1 METKNHPLDAKK
13 EKLEM
18 KTMTKVWIDK
28 QTKQLAKW
36 KWKIE
41 WENAREKS
49 NLLVAG
55 DLLEIYHN
63 TRYVMAWEG

>member
-41 WENAREKS
+41 
-49 NLLVAG
+49 
-55 DLLEIYHN
+55 
-63 TRYVMAWEG
+63 

>member
-1 METKNHPLDAKK
+1 MCIPSIRLDESLCLLTVLATELKIEKRRNGDKKPPSLDAKK

-41 WENAREKS
+41 
-49 NLLVAG
+49 
-55 DLLEIYHN
+55 
-63 TRYVMAWEG
+63 